1 MNRFTLLA
9 CVSLTAI
16 SLSGQ
21 MAAAEDFKPYVSVFA
36 GASLPGR
43 LTATDTGGT
52 KYDIGLNTGYLIGA
66 AIGTQVTDQLRAE
79 LELSRAFYK
88 GADGHSTYDG
98 GSNFGLS
105 GGIHATYLMA
115 NAWLDI
121 PTNSA
126 ITPYIG
132 GGVGAGWIGG
142 DPLLF
147 GSSSTFG
154 IGREKAAGLAFQ
166 VGGGVKFDVS
176 TNVAIDVGY
185 RFKDIIGASAYN
197 SQSGAEAYEHMNL
210 ASHNVQVG
218 LTYKF

>member
-36 GASLPGR
+36 GASLPSR
-43 LTATDTGGT
+43 LTFQDSITAG
-52 KYDIGLNTGYLIGA
+52 KYEIGLNTGYLLGA
-66 AIGTQVTDQLRAE
+66 AIGVQMTDQLRAE
-79 LELSRAFYK
+79 IELSRAFYK
-88 GADGHSTYDG
+88 SNGTAFNTYDG
-98 GSNFGLS
+98 GNDLYDAGNVR
-105 GGIHATYLMA
+105 ATYLLA

-121 PTNSA
+121 PTGGVVV
-126 ITPYIG
+126 PYVG
-132 GGVGAGWIGG
+132 GGVGLGWVGG
-142 DPLLF
+142 DVLF
-147 GSSSTFG
+147 GDGPGGFG
-154 IGREKAAGLAFQ
+154 AEKAAGFAFQ

-176 TNVAIDVGY
+176 SNVAIDVGY
-185 RFKDIIGASAYN
+185 RFKDIIGAKTYET
-197 SQSGAEAYEHMNL
+197 SQLFNDWDHVNL